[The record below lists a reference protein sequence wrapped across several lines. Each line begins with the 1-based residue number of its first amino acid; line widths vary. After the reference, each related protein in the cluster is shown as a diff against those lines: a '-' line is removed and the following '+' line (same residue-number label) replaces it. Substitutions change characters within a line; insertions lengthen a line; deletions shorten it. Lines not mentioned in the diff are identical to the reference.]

1 MKRPLLILAICMAI
15 FAALGVSAADASDFS
30 LFEIREIAV
39 KGSKLHIR
47 GDADLPEGAMLN
59 IALHFPGFD
68 GKPGNKK
75 DIKVHVN
82 KNHFFIQVRL
92 PKDRKDCPWI
102 GILRAIFRQS
112 LQEEKI
118 KKQVGPKGEHLKGI
132 KVRFEN
138 GENIF
143 FDERDF
149 SLEL

>member
-82 KNHFFIQVRL
+82 KNHCFIQVRL
-92 PKDRKDCPWI
+92 PNDRKDC
-102 GILRAIFRQS
+102 
-112 LQEEKI
+112 
-118 KKQVGPKGEHLKGI
+118 H
-132 KVRFEN
+132 
-138 GENIF
+138 
-143 FDERDF
+143 
-149 SLEL
+149 